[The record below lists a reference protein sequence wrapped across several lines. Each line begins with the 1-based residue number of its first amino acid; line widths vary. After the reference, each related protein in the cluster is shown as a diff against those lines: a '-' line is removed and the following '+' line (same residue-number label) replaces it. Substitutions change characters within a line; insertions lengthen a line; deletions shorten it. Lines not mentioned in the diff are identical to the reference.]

1 MGWRPVVRRLDAA
14 GMTIQSTDRNM
25 HNKDL
30 VHGFIQDLFTA
41 GDPGAVER
49 YLDAAFRNHDL
60 PFPGAS
66 DGRDGM
72 QLAADMFRR
81 ACPDWHSDVDQLVAE
96 DDVVVERFT
105 ASGTHRGELM
115 GVAPTGRT
123 IVLTGIQ
130 IFRIEG
136 DKIVERWGQLD
147 QLGLARQLGL
157 APS

>member
-1 MGWRPVVRRLDAA
+1 
-14 GMTIQSTDRNM
+14 MTIQSTERNT
-25 HNKDL
+25 HNKEL
-30 VHGFIQDLFTA
+30 VQGFIQDLFTE

-49 YLDAAFRNHDL
+49 YLDPAFINHDL

-66 DGRDGM
+66 RTRDGM
-72 QLAADMFRR
+72 QRAADMFRQG
-81 ACPDWHSDVDQLVAE
+81 CPDWHSDVEQLVAE

-115 GVAPTGRT
+115 GVAPTGKT

-130 IFRIEG
+130 VFRLEG

-147 QLGLARQLGL
+147 QMGLARQLGL
-157 APS
+157 LPA